1 MKNPGMRRALVIVLD
16 SVGCGGAKD
25 AADYGDDGA
34 DTLGHLFERTGLE
47 LPNLSKLGLLQVVD
61 RGALPSLPAAAWA
74 RMSEK
79 SAGKDTTTGH
89 WELAGCVIEEPF
101 DTFESFPQDLLDEI
115 GSPFLGNCASSG
127 TEILER
133 LGEEHLRTGH
143 PIVYT
148 SADSVLQIAA
158 HEERYGLEKL
168 WALCQR
174 AREVLDLRGIRI
186 GRVIA
191 RPFVGDS
198 AASFKR
204 TSNRHDYSLMPPET
218 VLNRLQ
224 AAGVETI
231 GVGKIS
237 DIFAGSGIGESHPTK
252 SNADG
257 MAVIEQLWAE
267 KREVPHLI
275 FANLVDFDMLYGH
288 RRDPVGY
295 ARCLR
300 EFDAWLGG
308 FLPQVGG
315 DLLIITADHGND
327 PYHGGTDHT
336 REQVPLL
343 TVNAPFRPKDSE
355 DFTQVAQLMEYRQR
369 LLAIYEIK
377 SAQAETKLEALRA
390 WCAEA
395 EASGNAALQAYSARL
410 KGYALVPARA

>member
-25 AADYGDDGA
+25 AAAYGDEGA
-34 DTLGHLFERTGLE
+34 DTLGHLFEREGLE
-47 LPNLSKLGLLQVVD
+47 LPNLARLGLDELLG
-61 RGALPSLPAAAWA
+61 RKGPPPFPGLAAVK
-74 RMSEK
+74 MSEA

-89 WELAGCVIEEPF
+89 WELAGSVLEEAF

-115 GSPFLGNCASSG
+115 GGPFLGNCAASG

-133 LGEEHLRTGH
+133 LGEEHLKTGQ

-168 WALCQR
+168 WALCKR
-174 AREVLDLRGIRI
+174 ARAVLDRRGIRI

-191 RPFVGDS
+191 RPFTGES

-204 TSNRHDYSLMPPET
+204 TSNRHDNSLIPPET

-224 AAGVETI
+224 TAGVATI

-257 MAVIEQLWAE
+257 MAVIERLWGE
-267 KREVPHLI
+267 EREEPHLI

-288 RRDPVGY
+288 RRDPAGY

-308 FLPQVGG
+308 FLTGVGE
-315 DLLIITADHGND
+315 DLLVITADHGND
-327 PYHGGTDHT
+327 PYHEGTDHT

-343 TVNAPFRPKDSE
+343 TVNAPFPPVDSE
-355 DFTQVAQLMEYRQR
+355 DFTQVAR
-369 LLAIYEIK
+369 LIESHFHLD
-377 SAQAETKLEALRA
+377 R
-390 WCAEA
+390 
-395 EASGNAALQAYSARL
+395 
-410 KGYALVPARA
+410 

>member
-1 MKNPGMRRALVIVLD
+1 MRWRRRSSGRSLRGLRIRKDLWRTRDRRPSRNASAILLGGDTAFVEARTVKRALVIVLD
-16 SVGCGGAKD
+16 SVGCGGAED
-25 AADYGDDGA
+25 AVAYGDEGA
-34 DTLGHLFERTGLE
+34 DTLGHLFKREGLE
-47 LPNLSKLGLLQVVD
+47 LSNLARLGLDELLG
-61 RGALPSLPAAAWA
+61 RKGPPPFPGSAAVK
-74 RMSEK
+74 MSEA

-89 WELAGCVIEEPF
+89 WELAGCVLEEPF
-101 DTFESFPQDLLDEI
+101 ETFTSFPQDLLDAI
-115 GSPFLGNCASSG
+115 GGPFLGNCAASG

-133 LGEEHLRTGH
+133 LGKEHLKTGH

-168 WALCQR
+168 WDLCKK
-174 AREVLDLRGIRI
+174 AREVLDKRGIRI

-191 RPFVGDS
+191 RPFLGES
-198 AASFKR
+198 AATFTR
-204 TSNRHDYSLMPPET
+204 TPNRHDYSLMPPET

-257 MAVIEQLWAE
+257 MAVIERLWGKE
-267 KREVPHLI
+267 REEPHFI

-288 RRDPVGY
+288 RRDPAGY
-295 ARCLR
+295 AQCLR

-308 FLPQVGG
+308 FLPKVGE
-315 DLLIITADHGND
+315 DLLVITADHGND

-343 TVNAPFRPKDSE
+343 TVNAPVEPVDST
-355 DFTQVAQLMEYRQR
+355 DFTQA
-369 LLAIYEIK
+369 
-377 SAQAETKLEALRA
+377 AELIGEHFGLDR
-390 WCAEA
+390 
-395 EASGNAALQAYSARL
+395 
-410 KGYALVPARA
+410 